1 MIYLVFYVFYM
12 LQGKV
17 LMNKCQDVGIQL
29 DLFIV
34 INFFFIIGLVFK
46 ECFDVI
52 DINSVDCVFILF
64 KIVEFIFIMVEK
76 VYSNIN

>member
-1 MIYLVFYVFYM
+1 MIYLVFYVVYM

-34 INFFFIIGLVFK
+34 INFFFIIGLVLK